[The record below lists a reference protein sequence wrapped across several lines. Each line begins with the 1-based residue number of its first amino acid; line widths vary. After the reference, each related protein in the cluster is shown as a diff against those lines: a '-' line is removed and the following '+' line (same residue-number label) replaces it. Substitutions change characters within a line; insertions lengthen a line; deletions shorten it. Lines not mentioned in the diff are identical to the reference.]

1 MTELIRLCPTSLAT
15 EGQPHAVA
23 IPGLPPLAVY
33 EVEGAYF
40 VTDNICTHGKARL
53 SDGYH
58 DGFVIECPLHGGSFD
73 IRTGAPKT
81 APCVIALRAYAAI
94 LDDDWIAI
102 APPGQPD

>member
-1 MTELIRLCPTSLAT
+1 MTDLLRLCPAAAVS
-15 EGQPHAVA
+15 EGEPRDVDIA
-23 IPGLPPLAVY
+23 GLPPLVVY

-73 IRTGAPKT
+73 IRSGAPKT
-81 APCVIALRAYAAI
+81 PPCQIALRTYAAI
-94 LDDDWIAI
+94 LDDDWVAI
-102 APPGQPD
+102 APPRD